1 MDSNI
6 LKSVTINDE
15 VYVIKK
21 FDAKTG
27 LKIARLVVAKAAPIL
42 PLLEADAKKA
52 EDAQK
57 QADAILEG
65 KNKDQVYEMV
75 GRILSSLTDEDLDSL
90 IDKCLRVCSKQL
102 PAGPQP
108 VIDAMG
114 NYGVPDVEYDLPLT
128 IRLVFEAISW
138 GAADFFGGKSLA
150 GLLPRK

>member
-6 LKSVTINDE
+6 LKNVTINDD

-27 LKIARLVVAKAAPIL
+27 LKIARLIMAKAAPIL
-42 PLLEADAKKA
+42 PLLEADAKNP
-52 EDAQK
+52 DQ

-65 KNKDQVYEMV
+65 KNRDQVYEMV
-75 GRILSSLTDEDLDSL
+75 GRILGSLTDEDLDSL

-102 PAGPQP
+102 PAGLQP
-108 VIDAMG
+108 VIDAVG
-114 NYGVPDVEYDLPLT
+114 NYGIPDVEYDLPLT

-138 GAADFFGGKSLA
+138 GASDFFDGKSLA
-150 GLLPRK
+150 GILHRK